1 MKEFDDEFD
10 NSKPVLPLEERV
22 WPVEK
27 EMPPTDSKGRPLVET
42 MSSRAI
48 AEETLEQL
56 RAIVD
61 QINEISSGP
70 MGKML
75 KNGPSIGAFFGGK

>member
-1 MKEFDDEFD
+1 MKEYD
-10 NSKPVLPLEERV
+10 SKPVKDVIEERV
-22 WPVEK
+22 WPPVEK
-27 EMPPTDSKGRPLVET
+27 EMPPTDSKDRPLVET

-75 KNGPSIGAFFGGK
+75 KNGPSISSLFGGK

>member
-1 MKEFDDEFD
+1 MSE
-10 NSKPVLPLEERV
+10 
-22 WPVEK
+22 PVEK
-27 EMPPTDSKGRPLVET
+27 LPTEMPPTDSKGRTLVEC

-48 AEETLEQL
+48 AEETLMQL

-75 KNGPSIGAFFGGK
+75 KNGPSISSLFGGK